1 MTGLIVVTALVVVS
15 GIIVVTALVVPIEL
29 IVITALIV
37 PSGIIVVSGLAPRW
51 AAKQPQKQALRFV
64 LKTSVSGLGPL
75 RSPARGKP
83 AHHRHHRSPASTTST
98 IALFPAMR
106 PLVQRRQHQ
115 QGQQRDRAYFGHR
128 TCCGDQAYCGH
139 RTYCAERDYCGERAC
154 PALGCEAAPKT
165 GAAVCLENLG
175 SRIGAAS
182 QPSAGQARSPLT
194 PQKPRFNYFNH
205 CPLLCDAPTDTTPAT
220 PARSATSK
228 K

>member
-1 MTGLIVVTALVVVS
+1 M
-15 GIIVVTALVVPIEL
+15 VTALVVPSEL
-29 IVITALIV
+29 
-37 PSGIIVVSGLAPRW
+37 IVVSGLAPRW

-64 LKTSVSGLGPL
+64 LKTPVAGLGPL

-98 IALFPAMR
+98 IALFLAMR

-128 TCCGDQAYCGH
+128 TCCGDQAYCG
-139 RTYCAERDYCGERAC
+139 ERAC

-165 GAAVCLENLG
+165 GAAVCLKNLG

-182 QPSAGQARSPLT
+182 QPSAGQARSPQT

-205 CPLLCDAPTDTTPAT
+205 CALLCDAPTGTTPAT

>member
-1 MTGLIVVTALVVVS
+1 MIGLILVTALVVA
-15 GIIVVTALVVPIEL
+15 IELIAVTALVVPSEL
-29 IVITALIV
+29 
-37 PSGIIVVSGLAPRW
+37 IVVSGLAPRW

-64 LKTSVSGLGPL
+64 LKTPVSGLGPL

-106 PLVQRRQHQ
+106 PRVQRRQHQ

-128 TCCGDQAYCGH
+128 TCCG
-139 RTYCAERDYCGERAC
+139 ERAYCGERAC

-165 GAAVCLENLG
+165 GAAVCLKNPG
-175 SRIGAAS
+175 SRIRAAS
-182 QPSAGQARSPLT
+182 QPSAGQARSPQT

-205 CPLLCDAPTDTTPAT
+205 CPLPCNAPTGTTPAT
-220 PARSATSK
+220 PARSAT
-228 K
+228 